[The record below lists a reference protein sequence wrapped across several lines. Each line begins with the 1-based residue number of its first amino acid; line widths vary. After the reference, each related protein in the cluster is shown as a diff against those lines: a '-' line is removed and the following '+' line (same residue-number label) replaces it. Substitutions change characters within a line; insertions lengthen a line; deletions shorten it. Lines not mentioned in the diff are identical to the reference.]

1 MLGYIVL
8 LYSLGDFAIAIGLS
22 RSQSTTVIGVLNVG
36 TAVGRP
42 IIGIWSDKFRRVD
55 VAAILTILC
64 GVSCFAFW
72 MPAMGYGLTIF
83 FALLIGAILGV
94 FWMVSFRSQ
103 RIDVLLLIRATD
115 YWAALR

>member
-1 MLGYIVL
+1 
-8 LYSLGDFAIAIGLS
+8 
-22 RSQSTTVIGVLNVG
+22 
-36 TAVGRP
+36 
-42 IIGIWSDKFRRVD
+42 
-55 VAAILTILC
+55 
-64 GVSCFAFW
+64 

-94 FWMVSFRSQ
+94 FWMVSFLSQ